1 MQRAHAACQMAVVRG
16 LSCAASQT
24 PYHRGVVSGLRRA
37 SWCLSPAVLC
47 LTLAVTAQEAA
58 VPPHERARPKDAS
71 ALFARMATVRG
82 LEATFTEEKHVALLA
97 LPLRSEGRLF
107 FHRPEADGP
116 GWLTR
121 LVEKPEPAS
130 VRIAPRELRIENRDG
145 TEVIDLS
152 RSDKVR
158 TFVVSLVHVFAGDE
172 LALRKSY
179 DVAWQPAEDD
189 DAGWTLVLTPKVEP
203 LDKMLQAL
211 RLVGRGE
218 AVERIEFVEPN
229 GDRTVTRVQTADP
242 ARRFDAAEKRRL
254 FGITE

>member
-1 MQRAHAACQMAVVRG
+1 M
-16 LSCAASQT
+16 SE
-24 PYHRGVVSGLRRA
+24 PRRA
-37 SWCLSPAVLC
+37 SWSLPSAVLC
-47 LTLAVTAQEAA
+47 LALAAAAQEAA
-58 VPPHERARPKDAS
+58 PAPRERPRPKDAA

-97 LPLRSEGRLF
+97 VPLRSEGRLY

-130 VRIAPRELRIENRDG
+130 VRIAPRELRMENRDG
-145 TEVIDLS
+145 TEVIDLT

-172 LALRKSY
+172 VALRKSY

-189 DAGWTLVLTPKVEP
+189 DAAWTLVLTPKVAP

-211 RLVGRGE
+211 RLGGRGE
-218 AVERIEFVEPN
+218 AVERIEVVEPN
-229 GDRTVTRVQTADP
+229 GDRTVTRVLTADP
-242 ARRFDAAEKRRL
+242 ERRFDAAEKRRL
-254 FGITE
+254 FGLPE